1 VQSLNLPGT
10 LAAIG
15 QIWIVESL
23 PEGESKS
30 GKRLWD
36 ELDDHCSAHP
46 VNLRI
51 GYLEAPSADVLI
63 GYLDDLL
70 LDIQASGR
78 NAILHIECHGS
89 DDATGLILGDG
100 SYLGW
105 DVLKPKLEA
114 INIASRFNLILVLK
128 GPKDPLDQASAGS
141 ISSRRAPQ
149 KRMAGYAVADA
160 TSVEGS
166 RPATVS
172 PRRTSFPVLRS

>member
-1 VQSLNLPGT
+1 MSRAPTAKIPKKPFRLGSYLPGT

-23 PEGESKS
+23 PEGESRS

-63 GYLDDLL
+63 GYLDDLC

-105 DVLKPKLEA
+105 DELKPKLEA
-114 INIASRFNLILVLK
+114 INIASRFNLILILGCCYGGYFGQTAEFPLI
-128 GPKDPLDQASAGS
+128 GPAQF
-141 ISSRRAPQ
+141 
-149 KRMAGYAVADA
+149 
-160 TSVEGS
+160 
-166 RPATVS
+166 
-172 PRRTSFPVLRS
+172 PRLGTT